1 LSKGDIISIGKIYL
15 LLLVVKCLSDY
26 IGREFEVQIVE
37 TKPEDA
43 VNIIEC
49 DMNVDFEA
57 PVGYKGTNYSLGNLS
72 AKNRLRDRGFDS
84 ES

>member
-1 LSKGDIISIGKIYL
+1 MSKGDIISIGKIYL
-15 LLLVVKCLSDY
+15 LLLVVKCLSDF

-57 PVGYKGTNYSLGNLS
+57 PVGYKGTNQ
-72 AKNRLRDRGFDS
+72 ATAVFKNRKIDMVLATCL
-84 ES
+84 

>member
-1 LSKGDIISIGKIYL
+1 LNF
-15 LLLVVKCLSDY
+15 LSDY

-57 PVGYKGTNYSLGNLS
+57 PVGYKGI
-72 AKNRLRDRGFDS
+72 S
-84 ES
+84 EDWSKFP